1 MKKFLI
7 FIGGFVAGILATI
20 FAAYVLTIVNKPNDD
35 GLIGLTIFE
44 EKGDCLTSTSKSK
57 SSEIDIFQVIAPNAA
72 LANIK
77 YYTDEKLY
85 GGNTYRN
92 YDIRN
97 DVVVLLIN
105 YDDKTYYDDQ
115 KIDVTKKCLRQIG
128 TYQYETKSKF
138 GKTVPF
144 VVIEQ

>member
-7 FIGGFVAGILATI
+7 FIGGFVAGILATF
-20 FAAYVLTIVNKPNDD
+20 FALYVYSAANKPND
-35 GLIGLTIFE
+35 GLLGLKIFE

-85 GGNTYRN
+85 GGDTYRN

-115 KIDVTKKCLRQIG
+115 KIDVSKNCLRQVG
-128 TYQYETKSKF
+128 TYQYETKRDNF
-138 GKTVPF
+138 GKTVP
-144 VVIEQ
+144 VIVIE

>member
-20 FAAYVLTIVNKPNDD
+20 FALYVYSIANKPND
-35 GLIGLTIFE
+35 GLLGLTIFE
-44 EKGDCLTSTSKSK
+44 EKGECITTTSKNK

-72 LANIK
+72 LATIK
-77 YYTDEKLY
+77 YYSDEKLY
-85 GGNTYRN
+85 SGKTYRN
-92 YDIRN
+92 YDIGN
-97 DVVVLLIN
+97 DVVVMLIN

-115 KIDVTKKCLRQIG
+115 KIDISNKCARQIG

-138 GKTVPF
+138 GKTVPA
-144 VVIEQ
+144 VVIE

>member
-20 FAAYVLTIVNKPNDD
+20 FALYVYSIANKPND
-35 GLIGLTIFE
+35 GLLGLTIFE
-44 EKGDCLTSTSKSK
+44 EKGECITTTSKNK

-72 LANIK
+72 LATIK
-77 YYTDEKLY
+77 YYSDEKLY
-85 GGNTYRN
+85 SGKTYRN
-92 YDIRN
+92 YDIGN
-97 DVVVLLIN
+97 GVVVLLIN

-115 KIDVTKKCLRQIG
+115 KIDISNKCARQIG

-138 GKTVPF
+138 RKTVPV
-144 VVIEQ
+144 VVIE

>member
-1 MKKFLI
+1 MKNFLI
-7 FIGGFVAGILATI
+7 FIGGFVAGILAA
-20 FAAYVLTIVNKPNDD
+20 FFVLYVYSVANKPND
-35 GLIGLTIFE
+35 GLLGLSIFE

-85 GGNTYRN
+85 GGKTYRN

-115 KIDVTKKCLRQIG
+115 KIDVSKNCLRQIG

-138 GKTVPF
+138 GKTVPV
-144 VVIEQ
+144 VVIE

>member
-7 FIGGFVAGILATI
+7 FIGGFVVGILATI
-20 FAAYVLTIVNKPNDD
+20 FALYVYSIANKPND
-35 GLIGLTIFE
+35 GLLGLTIFE
-44 EKGDCLTSTSKSK
+44 EKGECITTTSKNK

-77 YYTDEKLY
+77 YYSDEKLY
-85 GGNTYRN
+85 GGKTYRN
-92 YDIRN
+92 YDIGN
-97 DVVVLLIN
+97 GVVVLLIN

-115 KIDVTKKCLRQIG
+115 KIDISNKCARQIG

-138 GKTVPF
+138 GKTVPV
-144 VVIEQ
+144 VVIE

>member
-7 FIGGFVAGILATI
+7 FIGGFVSGILATI
-20 FAAYVLTIVNKPNDD
+20 FALYVYSIANKPND
-35 GLIGLTIFE
+35 GLLGLTIFE
-44 EKGDCLTSTSKSK
+44 EKGECITTTSKNK

-72 LANIK
+72 LAIIK
-77 YYTDEKLY
+77 YYSDEKLY
-85 GGNTYRN
+85 GGETYRN
-92 YDIRN
+92 YDIAN

-115 KIDVTKKCLRQIG
+115 KIDISNKCARQIG

-138 GKTVPF
+138 GKTVPA
-144 VVIEQ
+144 VVIE